1 MHMKGVLLDP
11 ITKGMQGPAV
21 EDIQT
26 RLIGLGYTIDEQEY
40 AQKLYGDTT
49 ARAVASFRVT
59 SGLDALGDV
68 DIICWSALVDAS
80 YKLGDRTLYLRLP
93 NFHGADVIALQQ
105 ALNALGCGCGDVA
118 GYFGPHTENALQQ
131 FQENVGLFAD
141 GMAFQDTFRYIDRL
155 RHVWEGKPSVLE
167 AEERTGFAR
176 AANVLEHYRIA
187 VSGQDAIARN
197 IASRMWN
204 IASATTENSGMVLSE
219 GEAPEGMD
227 LVLELAS
234 DELPENAEPRPTL
247 TLAQCNNLAK
257 RISTAFEA
265 AASKPAHL
273 RIELTGLTCYN
284 GTFTSSD
291 AQTLAV
297 RILDGVC
304 AALSD

>member
-1 MHMKGVLLDP
+1 MEP
-11 ITKGMQGPAV
+11 IITGMQGAAV
-21 EDIQT
+21 EDVQS
-26 RLIGLGYTIDEQEY
+26 RLLQLGYTIDADEVADKRFGTTTEQ
-40 AQKLYGDTT
+40 
-49 ARAVASFRVT
+49 AVGTFRLD
-59 SGLDALGDV
+59 SGLAAGYAV
-68 DIICWSALVDAS
+68 DIPCWSALVDAS
-80 YKLGDRTLYLRLP
+80 YKLGDRTLYLRMP
-93 NFHGADVIALQQ
+93 NFHGADVQALQR
-105 ALNALGCGCGDVA
+105 ALNVLGFACGEAD
-118 GYFGPHTENALQQ
+118 GYFGPHTEAALQQ

-247 TLAQCNNLAK
+247 TLAQCNNLSK